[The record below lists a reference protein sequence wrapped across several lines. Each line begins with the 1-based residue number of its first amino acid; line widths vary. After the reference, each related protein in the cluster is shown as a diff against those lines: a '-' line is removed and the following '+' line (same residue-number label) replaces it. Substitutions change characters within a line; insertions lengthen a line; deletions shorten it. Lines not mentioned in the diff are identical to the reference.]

1 VENNDQRLNEQFMR
15 QQRSHDISMFD
26 FEKELRNDEASFN
39 TVRKLTPTCYRF
51 RVVNAQGQEIRN
63 HSAAGL

>member
-1 VENNDQRLNEQFMR
+1 MR